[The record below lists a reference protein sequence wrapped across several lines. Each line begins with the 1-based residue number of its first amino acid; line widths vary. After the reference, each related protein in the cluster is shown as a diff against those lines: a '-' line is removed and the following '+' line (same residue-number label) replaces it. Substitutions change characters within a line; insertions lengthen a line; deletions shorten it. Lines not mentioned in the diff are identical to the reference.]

1 MSDGARSPLACARC
15 LRRRWLLA
23 ELSGPL
29 DCCARDRARLLRTLA
44 LEDEQLIAAL
54 AGRRKQELRAAYRR
68 FRAGP
73 RAQRCETVVCTHSR
87 AFPQQL
93 RGEGA
98 PRLLEVAGGVRRLR
112 RLLAAPAVAILGAR
126 RPTAYGVEVA
136 RELSRALSACG
147 VRVVAGVAGELAAG
161 AHAGAREAGAGSVAV
176 LGSGLEAC
184 RPAAAQALAE
194 RVAERGCAVS
204 ELPRG
209 CSTRLWG
216 QAAGER
222 TVVGLC
228 SMAVLVEADDVP
240 AELAGARLALAHG
253 RALGAVPG
261 SVSSRASAGPH
272 ALLREGASVI
282 RGARDVLELLGPLG
296 EAASPRIADGS
307 RRSSV
312 PGAAHRALLERIGC
326 GEDTAAQLL
335 DAGADE
341 GEVLLALA
349 ELELS
354 GVLTRGAGGRYLLRG
369 ALADL

>member
-1 MSDGARSPLACARC
+1 MSGGARAPLACARC

-54 AGRRKQELRAAYRR
+54 AGRRRQELRAAYRR

-73 RAQRCETVVCTHSR
+73 SAQRCETVVCTHSH

-98 PRLLEVAGGVRRLR
+98 PRLLEVAGGLSRLR
-112 RLLAAPAVAILGAR
+112 GLLAAPVVAILGAR
-126 RPTAYGVEVA
+126 RPSAYGVEVA
-136 RELSRALSACG
+136 RELSRALSASG

-176 LGSGLEAC
+176 LGSGLGAC
-184 RPAAAQALAE
+184 RPATARALAE
-194 RVAERGCAVS
+194 RVRERGCVVS
-204 ELPRG
+204 ELPRERH
-209 CSTRLWG
+209 TRLWG
-216 QAAGER
+216 QAASER
-222 TVVGLC
+222 IVVGLC
-228 SMAVLVEADDVP
+228 AAAVLVEADESP
-240 AELAGARLALAHG
+240 SELAGARLALACG

-261 SVSSRASAGPH
+261 RVSARASAGPH

-282 RGARDVLELLGPLG
+282 RGARDVLELLGPLAD
-296 EAASPRIADGS
+296 AASPQIADGS
-307 RRSSV
+307 RRSRV
-312 PGAAHRALLERIGC
+312 PSAAHRELLERIGS
-326 GEDTAAQLL
+326 GEDTPAQLL

-341 GEVLLALA
+341 GELLLALA
-349 ELELS
+349 ELELC
-354 GVLTRGAGGRYLLRG
+354 GALTRAAGGRYLLRG